1 MMPTIT
7 RPTRVTQTSATL
19 IDNVFISK
27 RLQNNYSSL
36 ILIDDVNDHF
46 PSIVFLKNQKTF
58 KKESIKIQTR
68 EINEAKVL
76 EIKNKLDKI
85 NWVEK
90 LFKLDADSAFSSF
103 HTHLVET
110 MTM

>member
-36 ILIDDVNDHF
+36 ILIDDISDHF
-46 PSIVFLKNQKTF
+46 PSIVFS
-58 KKESIKIQTR
+58 KKEPIKLQTR
-68 EINEAKVL
+68 EINDSKIL

-85 NWVEK
+85 N
-90 LFKLDADSAFSSF
+90 SSN
-103 HTHLVET
+103 
-110 MTM
+110 